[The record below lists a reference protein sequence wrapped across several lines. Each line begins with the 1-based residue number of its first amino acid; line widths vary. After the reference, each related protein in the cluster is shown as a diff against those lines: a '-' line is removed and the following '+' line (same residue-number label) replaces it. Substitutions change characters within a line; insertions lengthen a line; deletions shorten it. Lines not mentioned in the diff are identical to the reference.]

1 MRRLVPTPTNSRF
14 LGILV
19 LLLCARCGLAGAQAT
34 PDFASANWVPM
45 TFFGTPVVDA
55 ALDTSTGAPGRDI
68 VGDTT
73 NAAAFVAS
81 DAGFLYFRLRVDG
94 AANLAGF
101 GYGCEID
108 TNGNSTRYELFSLTN
123 KTSVV
128 LDGNAVAGGSDSPA
142 DAAET
147 VLQTYPLATYA
158 TSGSAGTTFAGT
170 ADAFVSWAVA
180 WSDLSAHA
188 VPMYGPLRFV
198 CGTNSN
204 GGASLSTG
212 SSGDVL
218 GEGSA
223 DNLTWHQLASDQY
236 QCGEANCCSST
247 SLSGPGPFI
256 SADNATFTIGLENA
270 FRVIAAG
277 CPLPSLSASDA
288 LPPGVAFDPASGVL
302 SGTAD
307 GAAEGAVGITFTA
320 SNGVGDDA
328 QQSFTLSIVVGDRV
342 FSDGFEIP

>member
-1 MRRLVPTPTNSRF
+1 MRRLVPAPTNSRF
-14 LGILV
+14 LGIGLF
-19 LLLCARCGLAGAQAT
+19 LYARLGLAGAQAT
-34 PDFASANWVPM
+34 PDFASASWVPLTM
-45 TFFGTPVVDA
+45 VFGAPVVDA
-55 ALDTSTGAPGRDI
+55 ALDTSASAPGRDI

-94 AANLAGF
+94 AANLASF

-108 TNGNSTRYELFSLTN
+108 TNGNSNGYELFALTN

-128 LDGNAVAGGSDSPA
+128 LDGNAGGPDSPA
-142 DAAET
+142 DTAET

-158 TSGSAGTTFAGT
+158 TSGSAGTTFTGT

-180 WSDLSAHA
+180 WSDLSANGVSTYA
-188 VPMYGPLRFV
+188 PLRFV
-198 CGTNSN
+198 CGAN
-204 GGASLSTG
+204 ASGSPTLTTG
-212 SSGDVL
+212 LSGDVL

-223 DNLTWHQLASDQY
+223 DPLTWHQLASDQY
-236 QCGEANCCSST
+236 QCGAANCCSSS

-270 FRVIAAG
+270 FQVIAIG
-277 CPLPSLSASDA
+277 CPLPALSTSDA
-288 LPPGVAFDPASGVL
+288 LPTGITFDPASGVL
-302 SGTAD
+302 SGTAE

-320 SNGVGDDA
+320 SNVAGSDA

-342 FSDGFEIP
+342 FGDGFEIP